1 MNCRDFE
8 ADVIDLARG
17 VEAEGRRRAELDRHL
32 STCESC
38 AARFAR
44 ERQLSTALKEV
55 SESATPSPRAVA
67 IEQELLSAFAA
78 RAAEAVRG
86 RTGSRSAVGWLQA
99 RPWLAAAA
107 VMVVAVAAWQVVGR
121 WRSPGGPAPA
131 AEAEEMTFVALPT
144 AVGLPPLESGR
155 VVRVALPAA
164 SLPAYGF
171 DVAPTSAD
179 RLVEADLLVGQ
190 DDVARA
196 IRFVSVEVNERSRQ

>member
-1 MNCRDFE
+1 M
-8 ADVIDLARG
+8 
-17 VEAEGRRRAELDRHL
+17 
-32 STCESC
+32 
-38 AARFAR
+38 
-44 ERQLSTALKEV
+44 AL
-55 SESATPSPRAVA
+55 TR
-67 IEQELLSAFAA
+67 
-78 RAAEAVRG
+78 
-86 RTGSRSAVGWLQA
+86 
-99 RPWLAAAA
+99 
-107 VMVVAVAAWQVVGR
+107 
-121 WRSPGGPAPA
+121 GPAPA

-164 SLPAYGF
+164 SLPAHGF

>member
-1 MNCRDFE
+1 MNCREFE

-17 VEAEGRRRAELDRHL
+17 VELDAPARTRVESHL
-32 STCESC
+32 QSCDRC
-38 AARFAR
+38 AALLAR

-55 SESATPSPRAVA
+55 SESAPPSPRAVA

-78 RAAEAVRG
+78 RTPEAAHG
-86 RTGSRSAVGWLQA
+86 RAGSRSAVGWLQA

-107 VMVVAVAAWQVVGR
+107 VIVFAVAAWQVVGR
-121 WRSPGGPAPA
+121 WHSSGIQVPA
-131 AEAEEMTFVALPT
+131 AAAEEMTFVALPT

-179 RLVEADLLVGQ
+179 SLVEADLLVGQ

-196 IRFVSVEVNERSRQ
+196 IRFVSVDVNERSRQ